1 MIGSVM
7 VGGLFYDFESEGINL
22 APIIESDIP
31 DSFLIGSIDMLYL
44 TISDEDMSSLNI
56 EATIDGSPL
65 NVAPNNTGI
74 ITVDISDLEVG
85 THSLKM
91 IIIDSLGQESRLS
104 HTFSI
109 NYPSEQSTT
118 IVLESDEISIFRG
131 ETVSINGTLNHP
143 NLGTCDLGWSDGDVN
158 QFGLNLPFSE
168 SGEFS
173 WGPSE
178 IESNMTISIL
188 GECGTWEDS
197 SDLVIIQII
206 VSEPEPILGCTD
218 SEANNYN
225 INATGDDGSCQYDPE
240 PILGCMDSEANNY
253 NSDAT
258 EDDGSCQFDEEP
270 VMGCMDPQ
278 AMNYDTNATQDDGS
292 CEYNEDP
299 ETGSSGW
306 WSKTLLCDEEQV
318 PVVDDYTTEE
328 QDNHMCDLSFII
340 EDGNITISTNG
351 LPNHDFESTLGCC
364 ASAQSET
371 YTIPL
376 TPTDDPECNPSV
388 SSDGCVMAPIRGT
401 IAFSVTG
408 VAIYGPEDGLG
419 GDAVALE
426 EGAYEQEDGEQP
438 VDLGICHGHSGP
450 GGIYHYHADSNCIH
464 WHAEEGET
472 MYDYNLESRRNLST
486 HSKIVGF
493 ALDGYSIYGYTG
505 WNDDGEVVEMT
516 SSYRLK
522 EGADG
527 SGGID
532 DYEYVQ
538 GLGTLD
544 ACNGIFS
551 ATPDWPE
558 GMYHYHTTMV
568 NGEGGIGFP
577 YFINCYAGELLSSDE
592 SSDGDDDDPCA
603 GYGDTWGPGIGP
615 PPDGCEGGGP
625 PPGGQS
631 SEGGLIAIPW
641 FKNPPNSGLIFISI
655 LILATV
661 SRYSFRVLA
670 YDSDAPSL
678 AGKVHEYRP
687 ILEQA

>member
-1 MIGSVM
+1 MRNPKDDNDGAAMSLFLAGLMIGSVL

-22 APIIESDIP
+22 APIIESDVP
-31 DSFLIGSIDMLYL
+31 DSILIGSLELLYV
-44 TISDEDMSSLNI
+44 SVNDEDMSSLEI
-56 EATIDGSPL
+56 EATIDGSQL
-65 NVAPNNTGI
+65 LIAPNSTGI
-74 ITVDISDLEVG
+74 ISVDISELDVG
-85 THSLKM
+85 THTLKM
-91 IIIDSLGQESRLS
+91 IITDSLGQESRFS
-104 HTFSI
+104 STFLVHYPYEDPTILVIDDNEI
-109 NYPSEQSTT
+109 N
-118 IVLESDEISIFRG
+118 IIRG
-131 ETVSINGTLNHP
+131 DIVSINGTLIHP
-143 NLGTCDLGWSDGDVN
+143 DLGTCDLGWSDGDVN
-158 QFGLNLPFSE
+158 QFSLNLPFSE
-168 SGEFS
+168 NGDFS

-178 IESNMTISIL
+178 IESNMSLSIL

-197 SDLVIIQII
+197 SDLETIIIT
-206 VSEPEPILGCTD
+206 VNEPVMGCMD

-225 INATGDDGSCQYDPE
+225 INATDDDGTCEY
-240 PILGCMDSEANNY
+240 
-253 NSDAT
+253 
-258 EDDGSCQFDEEP
+258 DEET
-270 VMGCMDPQ
+270 VMGCMDSV

-292 CEYNEDP
+292 CEYISDP

-306 WSKTLLCDEEQV
+306 WSKILLCDEDQV
-318 PVVDDYTTEE
+318 PVVDDYTTDE
-328 QDNHMCDLSFII
+328 QDNHVCDLSFII

-364 ASAQSET
+364 ASAQSDT

-408 VAIYGPEDGLG
+408 VAIYGPEDGPG

-464 WHAEEGET
+464 WHAEDGET
-472 MYDYNLESRRNLST
+472 MYDYNLESQRALST

-532 DYEYVQ
+532 DYDYVQ

-577 YFINCYAGELLSSDE
+577 YFINCYAGELP
-592 SSDGDDDDPCA
+592 SSDGNGDDSDDPCA
-603 GYGDTWGPGIGP
+603 GQGETWGPGIGP
-615 PPDGCEGGGP
+615 PPEGCDGG

-641 FKNPPNSGLIFISI
+641 LKFPPNSGLIMIS
-655 LILATV
+655 LLMLATV
-661 SRYSFRVLA
+661 GRHSFRGLA
-670 YDSDAPSL
+670 SGSSVPNQ
-678 AGKVHEYRP
+678 AGKVPEYHLIPR
-687 ILEQA
+687 LA